1 MLHFFQILIGLK
13 NALEAAASSKSLV
26 DKISLGVEV
35 GLITNQ
41 LADNLAASVLVQ
53 DIMDSMELLV
63 KGIPQFRQD
72 KRREIP
78 SVTQLRYNLIDNTQG
93 SHSNCSVNVQFLYQG
108 FSGQPH

>member
-1 MLHFFQILIGLK
+1 MLLFLQILIGLK
-13 NALEAAASSKSLV
+13 NALESAASSKSLV

-53 DIMDSMELLV
+53 DIMDSMEIIV
-63 KGIPQFRQD
+63 KGIPQFRED

-78 SVTQLRYNLIDNTQG
+78 SVTQLRYSSIDNPRG
-93 SHSNCSVNVQFLYQG
+93 LHSNSQI
-108 FSGQPH
+108 

>member
-1 MLHFFQILIGLK
+1 MK
-13 NALEAAASSKSLV
+13 NALESAASSKSLV

-53 DIMDSMELLV
+53 DIMDSMEITV
-63 KGIPQFRQD
+63 KGIPQFRED

-78 SVTQLRYNLIDNTQG
+78 SVTQLRYNSIDN
-93 SHSNCSVNVQFLYQG
+93 SRKLLSNG
-108 FSGQPH
+108 HI